1 MAAAALAEVEAP
13 PWRWA
18 SESAP
23 LLFAPPVLEQLAAGA
38 AVHAEDVSDL
48 VQLFRRA
55 QDMLL
60 ADGVEFAPQAP
71 PSEGADE
78 EAEYI
83 VHASACFAET
93 PFAAPICAFLNA
105 RGEEAAG
112 RAAAE
117 RAASEHAARAES
129 EAVAAARRA
138 RAAAETEFFARYPTG
153 ADLAAATVGGHF
165 GLDPN
170 DAARLSRRAL
180 SASGGDDDD
189 DDDAALLPFVA
200 LLAAWPSLG
209 DAFDRFVRPTIWR
222 SEHDHLCA
230 LIGAAIMGYRALP
243 SSITAPAWAILR
255 DAAASSP
262 PSASDG
268 AAACVSASDG
278 ALVTTTP
285 RWALWA
291 ENLRT
296 VFRFLGAGELSTMLS
311 VSLAFEREACAN
323 ELWIAIFRADPD
335 YAGIEA
341 HLCEALPHRRWDLAP
356 YRYWRST
363 WVELRLS
370 SRLVATCVNFG
381 PPRTKSSG
389 GSSSGGGFGGGF
401 GSGGGGGGG
410 SSSEDEESE
419 DEESEDG
426 DKAACRAIKNGYLS
440 EDGEDKVATSRKTA
454 VSAVS
459 SVLRFG
465 FSSTHIDLA
474 R

>member
-1 MAAAALAEVEAP
+1 
-13 PWRWA
+13 
-18 SESAP
+18 
-23 LLFAPPVLEQLAAGA
+23 
-38 AVHAEDVSDL
+38 
-48 VQLFRRA
+48 
-55 QDMLL
+55 
-60 ADGVEFAPQAP
+60 
-71 PSEGADE
+71 
-78 EAEYI
+78 
-83 VHASACFAET
+83 
-93 PFAAPICAFLNA
+93 
-105 RGEEAAG
+105 
-112 RAAAE
+112 
-117 RAASEHAARAES
+117 
-129 EAVAAARRA
+129 
-138 RAAAETEFFARYPTG
+138 
-153 ADLAAATVGGHF
+153 
-165 GLDPN
+165 
-170 DAARLSRRAL
+170 
-180 SASGGDDDD
+180 
-189 DDDAALLPFVA
+189 
-200 LLAAWPSLG
+200 
-209 DAFDRFVRPTIWR
+209 
-222 SEHDHLCA
+222 
-230 LIGAAIMGYRALP
+230 
-243 SSITAPAWAILR
+243 
-255 DAAASSP
+255 
-262 PSASDG
+262 
-268 AAACVSASDG
+268 VSASDG

-381 PPRTKSSG
+381 PPRAKSSG